1 MRRRLN
7 LLQRCRPWQT
17 SYQTSDSCATVMAPS
32 QTLFPSIGTVADQTD
47 NLQAKETD
55 GNVGDPA
62 SSTFY
67 NEEKVVQEVESLC
80 EVFIPSR
87 ELELTIPPTNR
98 GQLTTV
104 EGLLRDVVTDLSKD
118 QLLG

>member
-7 LLQRCRPWQT
+7 LLQRCRPW
-17 SYQTSDSCATVMAPS
+17 QTSDSCATVMAPS

-80 EVFIPSR
+80 EVFIR

-98 GQLTTV
+98 GQLTTI
-104 EGLLRDVVTDLSKD
+104 EGLSRDVVTDLSKD